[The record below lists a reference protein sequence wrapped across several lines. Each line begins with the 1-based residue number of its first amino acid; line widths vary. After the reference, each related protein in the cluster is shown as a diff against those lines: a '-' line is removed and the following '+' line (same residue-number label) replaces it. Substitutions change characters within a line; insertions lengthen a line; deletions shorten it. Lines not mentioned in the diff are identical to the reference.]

1 MPLNKTTE
9 TIMVGDHMPEAMVM
23 DTVLKDLNKVAIQ
36 TEVNQEQAEEEIM
49 MIMRTTESEID
60 EEIQAKNGVQ

>member
-1 MPLNKTTE
+1 
-9 TIMVGDHMPEAMVM
+9 MVGDHMPEAMVM